1 VPFLADRPFGLGHL
15 GISFGICPRQRSC
28 RTRQDLVPNSVD
40 SLIWGSKVSA
50 LDAAPRGQQLS
61 GFGREYTP
69 ATMGDPQNANSNAQV
84 SMFNNL
90 LGFFSNDIG
99 IDLGTANTLV
109 YVKDHGI
116 VLREPSVVAVQQ
128 GTNKVLAVGDE
139 AKRMLGRTPGNIVAI
154 RPLKDG
160 VIADFEV
167 TEAMLRHFISKV
179 HNRRR
184 MVRPRVVIAVP
195 SGITE
200 VEKRAVK
207 DSATHAGARE
217 VYLIEEPMAAA
228 IGCGLPVQ
236 DAAGNMIIDVGGG
249 TTEVALIS
257 LSGIVFSR
265 SVRVAGDELDEAVIN
280 YMKRA
285 YNLMI
290 GERTAEDIK
299 IKIGSAYKMEKEL
312 SMEVKGRD
320 LVAGLPKTISISSQE
335 VREAVV
341 EPVSTIVDSVR
352 ITLERCPPELS
363 ADLVDRGLVLAGGG
377 ALLRGLD
384 KLLQEETGLTVHVAE
399 DPLSAVAEGT
409 GRALQELRFLRAVAS
424 RDRSSNTH

>member
-1 VPFLADRPFGLGHL
+1 MNGSVEIGLKSSRL
-15 GISFGICPRQRSC
+15 FK
-28 RTRQDLVPNSVD
+28 
-40 SLIWGSKVSA
+40 WKVSA
-50 LDAAPRGQQLS
+50 LDAAAQGHQLS
-61 GFGREYTP
+61 GLGNWI
-69 ATMGDPQNANSNAQV
+69 ASGDDGDPANANSNAIIF
-84 SMFNNL
+84 MFDNV

-320 LVAGLPKTISISSQE
+320 LVAGLPE
-335 VREAVV
+335 
-341 EPVSTIVDSVR
+341 DHHHF
-352 ITLERCPPELS
+352 
-363 ADLVDRGLVLAGGG
+363 LAGG
-377 ALLRGLD
+377 
-384 KLLQEETGLTVHVAE
+384 
-399 DPLSAVAEGT
+399 P
-409 GRALQELRFLRAVAS
+409 
-424 RDRSSNTH
+424 